1 MKVKQV
7 SRGHADGAVRDLDLN
22 DAWKSLESSHS
33 SHGEVRRRLPSPPG
47 QDHFALISFASGQRR
62 GLLFKAP
69 GHLAEIQPLLPLV
82 AGLDISLADVGAGNL
97 ELRVLESASEVTS
110 VFKALARDVTGSVH
124 ELQAGELIR
133 SVVRRLALWQGFF
146 SVAHQ
151 GLSTQAQAGLV
162 AELLTLRD
170 YFIPYAGAERAAIS
184 WFGPERALQDFC
196 DGRLAVEVKSTSSTG
211 SRHVTITNERQLDL
225 VQTETL
231 LMVAYSLDVRG
242 DGIGFR
248 LPNLVAEVRDAMNGN
263 EQARLILE
271 ARLIRSGY
279 IDEHSARY
287 TSTFEVRKKQWLEV
301 RNDFPRIT
309 EADLPTGVSHVSY
322 KIDLESCGPWVL
334 FADDVLEVFR
344 RTFA

>member
-1 MKVKQV
+1 MN
-7 SRGHADGAVRDLDLN
+7 SRLEPWHSDDVDLDA
-22 DAWKSLESSHS
+22 AWKSLESSHS
-33 SHGEVRRRLPSPPG
+33 STGEIRRRLSSPPG
-47 QDHFALISFASGQRR
+47 QDHFALISFTSGRRR

-69 GHLAEIQPLLPLV
+69 GELKEIQPGLPSV
-82 AGLDISLADVGAGNL
+82 AGLDIRLIDVGGGNL
-97 ELRVLESASEVTS
+97 ELRILEAASEVTS

-124 ELQAGELIR
+124 GLNAQELIR

-151 GLSTQAQAGLV
+151 GLSTKAQAGLV

-196 DGRLAVEVKSTSSTG
+196 DGKLAVEVKSTSSTG
-211 SRHVTITNERQLDL
+211 SRHVTITNERQLDP

-248 LPNLVAEVRDAMNGN
+248 LPNLVAEVRDAMNGD
-263 EQARLILE
+263 EQAKLTLE
-271 ARLIRSGY
+271 ARLIRSGF

-301 RNDFPRIT
+301 RDDFPRIV

-322 KIDLESCGPWVL
+322 KVDLESCGPWVL
-334 FADDVLEVFR
+334 LAEDVLGVFR
-344 RTFA
+344 RTYA